1 MVLIALKIIVLFA
14 LEVKEYKMQMRI
26 SSRSLLIEQLCFV
39 IIHDMDSENYK
50 KILELSGIDEKQEA
64 HIYGGED

>member
-1 MVLIALKIIVLFA
+1 MVLIALKIIVLFT

-39 IIHDMDSENYK
+39 IIHDMDSENNK
-50 KILELSGIDEKQEA
+50 KILELSGIDKKQEA
-64 HIYGGED
+64 NTYGGED

>member
-1 MVLIALKIIVLFA
+1 
-14 LEVKEYKMQMRI
+14 MQMRI

-64 HIYGGED
+64 HTYGGED